1 MDFKQLESFVML
13 AKLRNF
19 SKAAEKLYLTQP
31 TISNHINN
39 LERDLDTL
47 LFNRSNKKVSL
58 TQAGEILLNHAL
70 SILNERD
77 QALFSLGQ
85 FQGEI
90 IGTLEIASSSIP
102 ERYLLTEL
110 LCKFSE
116 AYPNVQYNILRF
128 DTKQVIDKLL
138 SGEVDFGIVG
148 SKREKSQLIY
158 KEIFDDEIVLIAPPQ
173 GKYKKIKSLAPASLY
188 DYRMILREE
197 GSGTRKTMEEQ
208 LKNNELDP
216 AKLNVVAYMENTE
229 TIKEV
234 VKKGMGMSFV
244 SKRAVLDELNSG
256 ELIEIQVD
264 GMHME
269 RSFYFVFHK
278 KMMLSPLSDKFKDF
292 VLKAIKK

>member
-110 LCKFSE
+110 LCK
-116 AYPNVQYNILRF
+116 
-128 DTKQVIDKLL
+128 
-138 SGEVDFGIVG
+138 
-148 SKREKSQLIY
+148 
-158 KEIFDDEIVLIAPPQ
+158 IF
-173 GKYKKIKSLAPASLY
+173 
-188 DYRMILREE
+188 
-197 GSGTRKTMEEQ
+197 
-208 LKNNELDP
+208 
-216 AKLNVVAYMENTE
+216 
-229 TIKEV
+229 
-234 VKKGMGMSFV
+234 
-244 SKRAVLDELNSG
+244 
-256 ELIEIQVD
+256 
-264 GMHME
+264 
-269 RSFYFVFHK
+269 
-278 KMMLSPLSDKFKDF
+278 
-292 VLKAIKK
+292 

>member
-1 MDFKQLESFVML
+1 LDFKQLESFVML

>member
-1 MDFKQLESFVML
+1 ML

-208 LKNNELDP
+208 LKNNQLDP
-216 AKLNVVAYMENTE
+216 GKLNVVAYMENTE